1 MAKIKGGSG
10 DDRLQGGS
18 GNDIIN
24 GGDGDDTLLG
34 GAGNDLIFGGDGDDA
49 LHGEDGNDTLIGGLG
64 GDNTLYGGAGNDTL
78 GGSSGDDVLH
88 GGAGNDK
95 LMGDWMPYDSNGV
108 RYQGYGDD
116 TLHGGAGNDWLYGDE
131 GNDALHGG
139 VGNDFLDGG
148 TGDDTL
154 HGEDGNDKLYGKD
167 GDDTLHGGAG
177 NDHLLGGA
185 GNDTFVYDSG
195 NDTIWDFTS
204 GADVIDLTA
213 LTDITSFSDLSL
225 RQDGTD
231 VIITLPEEQGGGT
244 LTLKHVKLSDLGAD
258 DFLFSEPADDD
269 DSAVVAD
276 PGEGGLEVEA
286 TDIDETDADMPGDG
300 TEVAGDDPEDDIAM
314 TAGTDG
320 VPPQDGNTITEGSSL
335 NGGRIVGG
343 AGDDQLTGTDG
354 DDVLIGRR
362 GDDTLDG
369 GAGDD
374 TLRGAAGD
382 DTLHGGAGNDK
393 LSGGGGADTFVYG
406 TGDSD
411 DIIKDF
417 EDGKDTIDLTG
428 IASVTGF
435 ADLSMTQVNGNVVIA
450 LTEDQGGGSLT
461 LENVDLADLD
471 ASDFVFADSAV
482 DAM

>member
-139 VGNDFLDGG
+139 
-148 TGDDTL
+148 
-154 HGEDGNDKLYGKD
+154 
-167 GDDTLHGGAG
+167 AG

-258 DFLFSEPADDD
+258 DFLFSEPADED

-314 TAGTDG
+314 TAEADG
-320 VPPQDGNTITEGSSL
+320 VPPQDGNTITDGSGL
-335 NGGRIVGG
+335 NGGRIVGR
-343 AGDDQLTGTDG
+343 AGDDQLTGTDR

-369 GAGDD
+369 GAGND

-406 TGDSD
+406 TGDGD

-471 ASDFVFADSAV
+471 ASDFVFADSTA